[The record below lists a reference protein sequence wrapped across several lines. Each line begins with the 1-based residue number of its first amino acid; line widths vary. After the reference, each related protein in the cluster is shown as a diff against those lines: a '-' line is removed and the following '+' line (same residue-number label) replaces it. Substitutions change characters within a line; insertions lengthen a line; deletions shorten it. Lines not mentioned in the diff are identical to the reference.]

1 MAFDLTGRV
10 AWVTGGARGIGAT
23 VCKVFASAGAQVAVM
38 DVDVSSLADFE
49 KRFPDLA
56 SSAETYQGDVTD
68 TVSVHRVVEAIESRQ
83 GPVDIL
89 VNNAGIIRDRMFH
102 NLSIEDWREV
112 LEVNLTGTFN
122 CSRAV
127 IDGMAERGFGRVINT
142 SSISSL
148 GNPGQA
154 NYAAAKT
161 GVIGLTRTLALEY
174 APYGVTVNC
183 IAPGATKTEMT
194 RSLPS
199 DAIERFIRKIP
210 MKRIA
215 EPEEIAVAHLFLAS
229 KEARYMTGQ
238 VLFVDGGISIGF

>member
-1 MAFDLTGRV
+1 M
-10 AWVTGGARGIGAT
+10 
-23 VCKVFASAGAQVAVM
+23 
-38 DVDVSSLADFE
+38 
-49 KRFPDLA
+49 
-56 SSAETYQGDVTD
+56 TD